1 MTLVSAPAG
10 YGKTTLVSH
19 WLAGCDRANAWAS
32 LGEED
37 NALGDFLVYFLAAMR
52 TMFPESMRR
61 SLTLLR
67 GDPPPSPKA
76 LGVALPND
84 LDDVDERFVLVLDGV
99 EFLKDRSILDLL
111 TTLLRHPPRSM
122 TLVLVG
128 RRDPFLPIASLRTAI
143 RINEIRT
150 RDLRFRVDETLALLE
165 KGPKALARPEM
176 AAAWTEATEGWI
188 TGLQLALGDTGGV
201 PPPDEKSTAL
211 TRHVR
216 QYLQYEILD
225 RQPSR
230 VRRFLLD
237 ASILDRLCAPLC
249 DDLCAGGVWEGLE
262 PGKEGSTLDWL
273 RHQGVFLIPLDPE
286 DRWFRFHG
294 LVRDFLRAR
303 LEVET
308 GPEDRMG
315 LHSRAS
321 RWYAENG
328 FVEDAVKHAVAAGD
342 SATAEALV
350 ETNLHALMDAEE
362 WDRIGTALGY
372 LSPARV
378 ECRPELVLARAW
390 MSFDGLRYDEADA
403 SLDGLEDL
411 LESVSDPRL
420 DTPSLR
426 GGMQALRSSLSRVR
440 GDALAT
446 VAEASQALERLHEDA
461 PYQRGTALA
470 NLIWAHWRL
479 GDRGSAKSLFGPLL
493 ADSTRRTVRIRT
505 RILAGLCALHWEDG
519 DLVGV
524 DQAAAR
530 CLDLEA
536 SGGSREAAARAHLY
550 RGLAHYQRNNL
561 SAAERDLV
569 AAQKQ
574 RHLPRGLPAMEAA
587 HALALVYLAQG
598 RHDEA
603 SVTGADPSE
612 GGARA
617 PAPGLAET
625 HRCLRADLALRRG
638 DVEEALELLES
649 SDVGDDA
656 PPMQA
661 THRCLALVKA
671 CLAHGDPSHRLEAA
685 EILGHLDAPS
695 GPSQS
700 VRLRMETLALQAVLF
715 MEEGRR
721 KEAKEYL
728 RKSLALAAP
737 GRFLRLYVDLGPPMA
752 NLLKP
757 LARNEPDGGFV
768 REILTA
774 HFDASATLGGW
785 SPGSA
790 STPASTHDNAAE
802 LLTKKELETL
812 GHLSEGLYNREIAE
826 RSFVTVETVKTHLKH
841 IYRKLDVANRRE
853 AIMKA
858 KALGLLPET

>member
-165 KGPKALARPEM
+165 KGPKALARPET

-249 DDLCAGGVWEGLE
+249 DDLCAGGRWERLE

-273 RHQGVFLIPLDPE
+273 QHRGVFLIPLDPE

-294 LVRDFLRAR
+294 LVRDFLRGR

-308 GPEDRMG
+308 DPEDRMG

-321 RWYAENG
+321 RWYGENG

-342 SATAEALV
+342 LATAEALV
-350 ETNLHALMDAEE
+350 ETSLYALMDAEE

-378 ECRPELVLARAW
+378 ECRPALLLAKAW
-390 MSFDGLRYDEADA
+390 MSFDGLRYGEAEA
-403 SLDGLEDL
+403 SLDGLEAL
-411 LESVSDPRL
+411 LGSVSDPRV
-420 DTPSLR
+420 DAPPLR
-426 GGMQALRSSLSRVR
+426 GGMQALRSSLSRAR

-446 VAEASQALERLHEDA
+446 VSEASEALERLHEDA
-461 PYQRGTALA
+461 PYQRGTALV

-493 ADSTRRTVRIRT
+493 ADSTHQTVRIRT

-519 DLVGV
+519 DLAGV

-550 RGLAHYQRNNL
+550 RGFAQYQRNDL
-561 SAAERDLV
+561 PAAERDLV
-569 AAQKQ
+569 AAQKRRHLL
-574 RHLPRGLPAMEAA
+574 RHLPEIEAS
-587 HALALVYLAQG
+587 HALALVYMAQG

-603 SVTGADPSE
+603 RVTGTDPSE
-612 GGARA
+612 CGAGA
-617 PAPGLAET
+617 PAPGLAEA
-625 HRCLRADLALRRG
+625 HRCLMADLALRRG
-638 DVEEALELLES
+638 EVEEALELLES
-649 SDVGDDA
+649 SDVGDEA
-656 PPMQA
+656 PPLLA
-661 THRCLALVKA
+661 THRRLILAKA
-671 CLAHGDPSHRLEAA
+671 CLAQGDPSHRLEAA

-695 GPSQS
+695 GSSQG
-700 VRLRMETLALQAVLF
+700 VRFRIETLALQAVLL
-715 MEEGRR
+715 MEEGRK
-721 KEAKEYL
+721 KEAKECL
-728 RKSLALAAP
+728 RKSLVLAAP
-737 GRFLRLYVDLGPPMA
+737 GRFLRVYVDLGPSMA

-757 LARNEPDGGFV
+757 LVRNDPDGGFV

-774 HFDASATLGGW
+774 HFDASATHGGW
-785 SPGSA
+785 GPGSA
-790 STPASTHDNAAE
+790 STPAWTQGNPAE
-802 LLTKKELETL
+802 PLTKKELETL
-812 GHLSEGLYNREIAE
+812 RRLSEGLYNREIAE
-826 RSFVTVETVKTHLKH
+826 RSFVTLETVKTHLKH
-841 IYRKLDVANRRE
+841 IYRKLDVGNRRE
-853 AIMKA
+853 AIARA
-858 KALGLLPET
+858 KSLGLFPGT